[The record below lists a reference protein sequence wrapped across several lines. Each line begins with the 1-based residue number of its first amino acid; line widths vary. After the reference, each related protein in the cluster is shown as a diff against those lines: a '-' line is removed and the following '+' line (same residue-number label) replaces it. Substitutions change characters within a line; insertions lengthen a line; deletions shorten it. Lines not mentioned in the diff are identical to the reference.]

1 MAMDWLKGLVAPV
14 AQFSPTG
21 QPMAGSPAF
30 PAAYAAPG
38 GGPPIGGSPPPGAWG
53 PPPGA
58 SPCRRPRPAWDHAP
72 LAPPMGG
79 SPTYG
84 AGMPGV
90 DPNAYGAAYGSP
102 SYGTPGQAPSY
113 GTPGQ
118 APSYGTPGQAPSYGT
133 PGQAPSYGTPG
144 QAPSYGAPSPATGG
158 AGGADARVVALENKC
173 EELKRDLESVALFAQ
188 TLLAVLEDKKV
199 MTQQDF
205 QEMRRKLDL
214 MDGRLDDR
222 IAKSP

>member
-14 AQFSPTG
+14 AQFAPTG

-30 PAAYAAPG
+30 PAAYGAPG

-58 SPCRRPRPAWDHAP
+58 SPAGA
-72 LAPPMGG
+72 APPMGG
-79 SPTYG
+79 SPSYG

-113 GTPGQ
+113 GSPGQAPSYGSPGQ
-118 APSYGTPGQAPSYGT
+118 APSYGTP
-133 PGQAPSYGTPG
+133 
-144 QAPSYGAPSPATGG
+144 SPATAFGAPAPGG
-158 AGGADARVVALENKC
+158 AGGADARVVALENRC